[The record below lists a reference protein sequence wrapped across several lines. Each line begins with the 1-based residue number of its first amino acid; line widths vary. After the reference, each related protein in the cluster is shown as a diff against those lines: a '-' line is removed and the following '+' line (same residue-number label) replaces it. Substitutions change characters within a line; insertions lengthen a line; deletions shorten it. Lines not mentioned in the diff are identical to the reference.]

1 MFGPN
6 ITDRV
11 TALIRWAQ
19 IRIQR
24 ARTTHLVRNGRVRLD
39 SVAKK
44 EQSIIGEN
52 LSAPSLT
59 ET

>member
-11 TALIRWAQ
+11 APLIRWAQ

-24 ARTTHLVRNGRVRLD
+24 ARTTHLVRNGRVRLN
-39 SVAKK
+39 SVAKREK
-44 EQSIIGEN
+44 LIIGEN
-52 LSAPSLT
+52 LTAPSLT
-59 ET
+59 EP